1 MQIYTDGLII
11 REQAIGESD
20 RLVTVLTRDE
30 GLLRAF
36 VRRAKDLKNR
46 GSSATQLLCYSRLT
60 IYRGREKYI
69 IGDARPIK
77 VFFELRSDIERL
89 SLAQYF
95 CELAGK
101 FAPEGTPSEPFL
113 RLLLNALHF
122 LCEGSRP
129 PLLLKATV
137 EMRLLALAGYM
148 PDLVAC
154 SECACYEAE
163 TMYFLPQ
170 KGILVCDAC
179 KSPQEMPAVAL
190 TRGVLQAL
198 RHIIYAEFDKL
209 FSFTLSPE
217 GTAALANAAEAY
229 LLSCLGHSLPTLDFY
244 KRLTV

>member
-36 VRRAKDLKNR
+36 VRRAKNLKNR

-77 VFFELRSDIERL
+77 VFFELRRDIERL

-101 FAPEGTPSEPFL
+101 FAPEGTPSEEFL

-122 LCEGSRP
+122 LCEGERP
-129 PLLLKATV
+129 PLLLKAAV

-154 SECACYEAE
+154 AGCACYEADP
-163 TMYFLPQ
+163 MYFLPQ
-170 KGILVCDAC
+170 KGILVCGDC
-179 KSPQEMPAVAL
+179 MDSKEEHAVAL
-190 TRGVLQAL
+190 KRGVLQAL
-198 RHIIYAEFDKL
+198 RHTIYAEFDKL
-209 FSFTLSPE
+209 FSFTLSAE
-217 GTAALANAAEAY
+217 GTAALANASEAY
-229 LLSCLGHSLPTLDFY
+229 LLSCLGHTLPTLDFY
-244 KRLTV
+244 KKIVL